1 MGLFS
6 SVIPAVVKAAT
17 GALPAST
24 TAAQD
29 LQNMPATTTAQPQS
43 TPATVSPDYGTG
55 LPQPYIPGY
64 SPPRPG
70 IEGPPT
76 PSQTAQAWFDEYATG
91 FTPKDTGLQFWTN
104 RINEVGSEAAL
115 NEFLNPSWKEGSDQT
130 RHSTMYQDPDYL
142 ATKQVKGGPAEY
154 NPNPYNFTP
163 PPKGS
168 IVTQGSENWKNV
180 KTGETATTT
189 TGGWTP
195 PSGDWIRYNP
205 SNDTGTAGYAPVDI
219 PPHVI
224 RRDEN
229 GRVYDTYEDQAAP
242 PPQTVPTPTVTS
254 NPTTGTP
261 TYNIGS
267 FTPGAVQ
274 STTPRLNTN
283 IAYNVGPSLSQMYAD
298 QLARETGAR
307 GLREDEIQAAVRS
320 GYEAIGRGTDMIDPE
335 GAAYWERQ
343 LRTGA
348 VSPGDLAATM
358 GQSVMDEVNLPTVRT
373 FETGTD
379 DWNAETPY
387 NPDFIPENFDWQA
400 YVGRSGNAD
409 LLQAGIDTEEEAR
422 RHYAMHGA
430 TEGRKYT
437 PITQEETDQALAAL
451 GPATRASYDYYN
463 RMGTWG
469 QSGLPTYGPSP
480 SRASFIRGMGRDE
493 IGETVLTDTL
503 TGRTVLPSGTVGPD
517 GTTASGAT
525 MFTTVPMSANDLY
538 SSFFDDST
546 SFLTGQSNAL
556 SPYVTRTTNPQ
567 YSEDNAWDMQQR
579 GIPQYNYSMSKDQ
592 YDKAVEAGVINPN
605 EYKYDEV
612 GKQILRVAKFAQGG
626 AVNADP
632 TMAFINRQ
640 APAARRAG
648 VTPKQVQKA
657 QDFLAFAQSK
667 RFGL

>member
-6 SVIPAVVKAAT
+6 NVIPDVVKAAT
-17 GALPAST
+17 TPA
-24 TAAQD
+24 A
-29 LQNMPATTTAQPQS
+29 P
-43 TPATVSPDYGTG
+43 PATVSPDYGTG
-55 LPQPYIPGY
+55 LPEPYIPGY

-70 IEGPPT
+70 IEAPPVYT
-76 PSQTAQAWFDEYATG
+76 YAQ
-91 FTPKDTGLQFWTN
+91 PQ
-104 RINEVGSEAAL
+104 S
-115 NEFLNPSWKEGSDQT
+115 P
-130 RHSTMYQDPDYL
+130 
-142 ATKQVKGGPAEY
+142 
-154 NPNPYNFTP
+154 
-163 PPKGS
+163 
-168 IVTQGSENWKNV
+168 
-180 KTGETATTT
+180 
-189 TGGWTP
+189 
-195 PSGDWIRYNP
+195 
-205 SNDTGTAGYAPVDI
+205 GYAPVDI
-219 PPHVI
+219 PLSYAQQPSVTPPSQAPGSEQAVTDVFNKYFG
-224 RRDEN
+224 RAPAKEGLEYWTKQVGPTLEPQERDWILSSAAPS
-229 GRVYDTYEDQAAP
+229 DQAYMQRNYPAYWTTPDRPPARAP
-242 PPQTVPTPTVTS
+242 SESAGGPMDI
-254 NPTTGTP
+254 GT
-261 TYNIGS
+261 
-267 FTPGAVQ
+267 FTPSNVV

-348 VSPGDLAATM
+348 VSPGDLAAKM
-358 GQSVMDEVNLPTVRT
+358 GQSVLDEANMPTVRT
-373 FETGTD
+373 FEPGED
-379 DWNAETPY
+379 QWGRGEISYEASA
-387 NPDFIPENFDWQA
+387 IPENFDWQA

-409 LLQAGIDTEEEAR
+409 LLRAGIDTEEEAR
-422 RHYAMHGA
+422 RHYAMYGA
-430 TEGRKYT
+430 NEGRKYT
-437 PITQEETDQALAAL
+437 PITQEETDQALAAM

-480 SRASFIRGMGRDE
+480 SRASFIRGMGQDE
-493 IGETVLTDTL
+493 LGETVLTDTL
-503 TGRTVLPSGTVGPD
+503 TGGNVLPSGTVSPD
-517 GTTASGAT
+517 GTTTASGAT

-538 SSFFDDST
+538 SSFFDNPN

-567 YSEDNAWDMQQR
+567 YDDENACSMQQR

-667 RFGL
+667 RFGI